1 MTLKLNGSSSG
12 YTAINAP
19 AAAGSN
25 TLVLPTTNGSAGQV
39 LQTDGNGNLS
49 WVTPGAGKILQVV
62 NYNSPDAEHESVVAP
77 GSDADTTWLDVGTY
91 HASDTT
97 YLQATITPASA
108 SNKVMLSCQ
117 IFGEGSDDDDNWTWR
132 IKRAISGGATTY
144 IDANPWG
151 NRPCTFGTVPISYH
165 ASDNA
170 STPTIFGC
178 SNYVDSPATTSA
190 TTYTIQMRARN
201 NSASWDLN
209 RTQTNSDSVAYEM
222 GVSYITLME
231 IGA

>member
-39 LQTDGNGNLS
+39 LQTDGSGNLS

-62 NYNSPDAEHESVVAP
+62 NYNTHDAKENSVTAP
-77 GSDADTTWLDVGTY
+77 GSNADTTWLDVGTY

-97 YLQATITPASA
+97 YLQATITPSA
-108 SNKVMLSCQ
+108 NTSKIMLSCQ
-117 IFGEGSDDDDNWTWR
+117 VHGEPSDDDDNWSWR

-144 IDANPWG
+144 LDGNSWG
-151 NRPCTFGTVPISYH
+151 ARAPVFGNITISYH
-165 ASDNA
+165 ASDN
-170 STPTIFGC
+170 STTPTQFGC
-178 SNYVDSPATTSA
+178 ANYVDSPATTSA
-190 TTYTIQMRARN
+190 TTYTIYAKASSAASSVQRAN
-201 NSASWDLN
+201 WNEKSN
-209 RTQTNSDSVAYEM
+209 V
-222 GVSYITLME
+222 TLME
-231 IGA
+231 IKG